1 MPKSIAFSLFL
12 FLFSQ
17 FLRAQTAPTE
27 ALIGTGTVQA
37 RIVVGGPL
45 VTDFRVPTGNGGALV
60 SAIKELSVWVGG
72 IDYAGN
78 LRLSIQGPKK
88 IKTDFAGGFRDIPQ
102 SARVWKV
109 TKEQVRQHVLDFADN
124 GVVDNPIPEIFAWPG
139 RGNPWSMSYNGFATD
154 TFNMRLMAPVTDET
168 GWWTEQYNPAEGH
181 YPFIFNLFYNIHR
194 QPDELIFVPFH
205 VKALPAYFPNIKP
218 IQLNCSAVFFT
229 YYCDD
234 ADFLDHTVF
243 GYVNMQFP
251 QHDSLDSV
259 FFSVRADGNIGNPND
274 DYFGFIPGNS
284 VTYFYNADTTF
295 DQTAGAFPPVVGI
308 DIMSGIPDTF
318 GNDNGIFSVM
328 PLYSLN
334 SGVQIA
340 QTQPELPLEYYRYI
354 TGAWR
359 DGSPLTEGGPGYNT
373 GPFTNYIFPDP
384 PFQPSGWSEI
394 SEESKPGDRQ
404 ALISSGPTHF
414 RYEHSPVFQVFFALD
429 FVPGDKSLSG
439 QWQQLR
445 ENSLDQELF
454 FYGDFFPPEI
464 NPYDTLACFK
474 TTSNSALPEGQQT
487 TVSVFPNPASE
498 HIYVEAGANQIQNI
512 GMYDLLGRQV
522 VSYTLFQPDSKNV
535 TLNIREV
542 PAGLYFLSGTLDN
555 HLRFT
560 RRLVVRK

>member
-12 FLFSQ
+12 LLFPQYFL
-17 FLRAQTAPTE
+17 AQTAPTE
-27 ALIGTGTVQA
+27 ALIGTGSVQA
-37 RIVVGGPL
+37 RIVAGGPL
-45 VTDFRVPTGNGGALV
+45 VTEFRIPAGNGGSLV

-78 LRLSIQGPKK
+78 LRLAIQGPKK
-88 IKTDFAGGFRDIPQ
+88 IKTDFAGGFRNIPQ

-139 RGNPWSMSYNGFATD
+139 QGNPWSMAYNGFATD
-154 TFNMRLMAPVTDET
+154 TFYTRLAAPFADRFGDWQSPYDPAT
-168 GWWTEQYNPAEGH
+168 GDFPYFSHFVYNNR
-181 YPFIFNLFYNIHR
+181 Y
-194 QPDELIFVPFH
+194 PDELVFAPFH
-205 VKALPAYFPNIKP
+205 VKALPVYFPNIKP

-243 GYVNMQFP
+243 GYVNMQFA
-251 QHDSLDSV
+251 QYDGLDSV
-259 FFSVRADGNIGNPND
+259 FFSIRADGNIGNAKD
-274 DYFGFIPGNS
+274 DYFGSIPGNS

-295 DQTAGAFPPVVGI
+295 DETAGAFPPVVGI
-308 DIMSGIPDTF
+308 DVLLGIPDTF
-318 GNDNGIFSVM
+318 GNSTGIFSVM
-328 PLYSLN
+328 PLYPPD

-359 DGSPLTEGGPGYNT
+359 DGSPLTEGGQGYNT
-373 GPFTNYIFPDP
+373 GPFTDFIFPDP

-394 SEESKPGDRQ
+394 SEGNKSGDRQ

-414 RYEHSPVFQVFFALD
+414 RSEHGPVFQVFFALD

-439 QWQQLR
+439 QWQRLR

-454 FYGDFFPPEI
+454 FYGDFFPPDI
-464 NPYDTLACFK
+464 DPYDTLACFK
-474 TTSNSALPEGQQT
+474 TTSNSASPEAHQT

-498 HIYVEAGANQIQNI
+498 EIYINAGGNQIQDI

-522 VSYTLFQPDSKNV
+522 VRYTLFQSDSKNV

-560 RRLVVRK
+560 QRLVVRK